1 MEKDMENES
10 KYRKAKMAPKEE
22 NFVGKVVSYLQG
34 CGSASIECG
43 PDPDPT
49 FHFNANPDP
58 AQK

>member
-1 MEKDMENES
+1 MENES